1 MPIAIVVVGVIIAIA
16 AWNNSF
22 PALASELE
30 TDIPGYM
37 KWGFA
42 IAVLLALGYIPGMK
56 MPSRWL
62 LALITLVYVAT
73 QWSAIQS
80 AFSSLASTM
89 QSGTATA
96 QGSGS
101 PTPTASY
108 VASNAPNAAT
118 STGSGATTGGTALAS
133 AGTVVTAAQ
142 NLAANPLNPNAYL
155 GLAAGFGGLA

>member
-1 MPIAIVVVGVIIAIA
+1 MPVAIVVVGVILAVA

-22 PALASELE
+22 SALATELE

-42 IAVLLALGYIPGMK
+42 IAAILALGYIPGMK

-62 LALITLVYVAT
+62 LALIALVYVVS

-96 QGSGS
+96 SGSGS
-101 PTPTASY
+101 PTPTSSY
-108 VASNAPNAAT
+108 VASNAPAAASSAGSGGSAAPTQIASAAAT
-118 STGSGATTGGTALAS
+118 
-133 AGTVVTAAQ
+133 
-142 NLAANPLNPNAYL
+142 LAANPLNPNAYI